1 MFYHLISVCFILVH
15 LSGPFALA
23 GEGDSQDLR
32 LIEVEPGRA
41 EWMSPEQMGELSRR
55 GHEAGKCPGFVDITD
70 HPIANTYRFEK
81 TIDWSTRAIIQESS
95 VLDALKNVNSNRMLE
110 RVIQLEAYQNRYY
123 SGQFGVQSAA
133 WLKGVFEALSKGR
146 DDISIREVKHK
157 FDQPSLI
164 VTLHGQGPHRDEI
177 LVVGA
182 HQDSITGWGSSTKRA
197 PGADDNAS
205 GVSTVLEIFD
215 VLMTQSFQ
223 SDRTIEFM
231 LYAGEEKGLLGSQD
245 IAQEYAKAHKK
256 VVGAIQFDM
265 TMDGGTENAMT
276 FMTDFVDADLTSFLE
291 KRTEKY
297 LTVKWG
303 TSKCGYGCSDHA
315 SWFRSGYSAAIP
327 FESKFELM
335 HDRLHTLRDT
345 SGFLNAE
352 FGAQFAKLGL
362 AFVLEAHG
370 DSSKWGEV
378 F

>member
-1 MFYHLISVCFILVH
+1 MN
-15 LSGPFALA
+15 A
-23 GEGDSQDLR
+23 E
-32 LIEVEPGRA
+32 EV
-41 EWMSPEQMGELSRR
+41 GELTER
-55 GHEAGKCPGFVDITD
+55 GHSAGKCPGFMDITE
-70 HPIANTYRFEK
+70 HPEAFRFQFDS
-81 TIDWSTRAIIQESS
+81 TIQWATRPLTHEDSVPS
-95 VLDALKNVNSNRMLE
+95 VLTSVSSGRMLE
-110 RVIQLEAYQNRYY
+110 RVIALEAYQNRYY

-133 WLKGVFEALSKGR
+133 WLKGVFEELSKGR
-146 DDISIREVKHK
+146 DDISIREVKHN

-164 VTLHGQGPHRDEI
+164 VTLQGQGPHRDEV

-205 GVSTVLEIFD
+205 GVATVLEVFH
-215 VLMTQSFQ
+215 VLMSQSFQ

-265 TMDGGTENAMT
+265 TMDGGTENTIT
-276 FMTDFVDADLTSFLE
+276 FMTDFVDSNLTGFLQ
-291 KRTEKY
+291 KLTAKY

-335 HDRLHTLRDT
+335 HDRLHTLKDT

-362 AFVLEAHG
+362 AFVLEAHE